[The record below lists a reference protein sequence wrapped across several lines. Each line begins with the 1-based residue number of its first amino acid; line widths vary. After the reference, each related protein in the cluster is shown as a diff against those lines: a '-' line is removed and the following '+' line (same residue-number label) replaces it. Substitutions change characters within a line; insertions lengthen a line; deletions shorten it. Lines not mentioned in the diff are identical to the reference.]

1 MKRVKVYISLTKPG
15 IIIGNLIT
23 AAGGFFLASRGNVHW
38 LMLIVVL
45 SGVAFGIA
53 SACVFNNYLDRDID
67 GKMARTKNR
76 ALVRKIVPGKNAIIF
91 GFVLGL
97 FGFLLL
103 LIFHNFLTI
112 LVGIL
117 GFIFYLGLYTPLKR
131 KTVHGTLLGSV
142 SGATP
147 PVAGYLA
154 VTNKLDLTAL
164 LLFLV
169 LVFWQMPHFYSIAI
183 FRLKDYKN
191 ARIPVLPVKKG
202 VFITKIQIF
211 FYILAFAITTSALTV
226 FGSTGYVYLF
236 VMVFLSFIWILLA
249 LYGFMAK
256 DDAIWARK
264 LFFFSL
270 TILLGFCLLVSANV
284 FLP

>member
-1 MKRVKVYISLTKPG
+1 MKQVKVYISLTKPG

-38 LMLIVVL
+38 IMLIVVL
-45 SGVAFGIA
+45 SGIAFGIA

-249 LYGFMAK
+249 LYGFMVK
-256 DDAIWARK
+256 NDAIWARK